1 MVLGGPFLV
10 PDEGRALAFFRGKR
24 QALLAFFKEAYCWFP
39 SGLHKFNHF
48 SLVGYLRGIQ
58 STFKI

>member
-1 MVLGGPFLV
+1 M

-24 QALLAFFKEAYCWFP
+24 QALLAFFKEVCCWFP
-39 SGLHKFNHF
+39 SGLHKFNDF
-48 SLVGYLRGIQ
+48 SLVGHLRGIQ